1 MAGVPMMVHIT
12 DSPLP
17 LPEILAHMKPGDI
30 VTHCLH
36 GRNHG
41 IMGPEQQV
49 ILKEVV
55 EAQRHGVIFDCAH
68 GRSHFNFPLI
78 EKALDQG
85 FLPATASTPLTLSLP
100 PRSPLF
106 PMTTT

>member
-1 MAGVPMMVHIT
+1 LAGVPMMVHIT

-17 LPEILAHMKPGDI
+17 LPEMLAHMKPGDI

-41 IMGPEQQV
+41 IMGPERQL

-55 EAQRHGVIFDCAH
+55 EAQRHGSSSTVRMA
-68 GRSHFNFPLI
+68 GRI
-78 EKALDQG
+78 
-85 FLPATASTPLTLSLP
+85 STS
-100 PRSPLF
+100 R
-106 PMTTT
+106 